1 MGGMSASDR
10 KSPAD
15 VNITGNS
22 SPAPATP
29 AAEAAPEQR
38 IAATW
43 IAWGVRLGLLA
54 LAATAAVYFLG
65 LAPSRTPTADWPL
78 HWGRRASELA
88 AAVGHPRGWE
98 WLVRWREADAL
109 AMLGIAWLCTLP
121 LVVYVRLALSYGR
134 RRDWVYL
141 IIAALEIAVMLAAA
155 GGVFQ
160 AGAH

>member
-1 MGGMSASDR
+1 MSASGGKGR
-10 KSPAD
+10 AD
-15 VNITGNS
+15 VNSAGNS

-38 IAATW
+38 IAAAW
-43 IAWGVRLGLLA
+43 IAWGVSLGLLA
-54 LAATAAVYFLG
+54 LAATAAVYFLE
-65 LAPSRTPTADWPL
+65 LAPSRTPIAHWPL
-78 HWGRRASELA
+78 HWGRRASELPVA
-88 AAVGHPRGWE
+88 IGHPRGWE
-98 WLVRWREADAL
+98 WLARWREADAL

-121 LVVYVRLALSYGR
+121 MVVYIRLALSYGR

-141 IIAALEIAVMLAAA
+141 TIAALEIAVMLAAA